1 MASQEE
7 GLDRRVNLREMGL
20 LVQKQSFRAL
30 GQGWG
35 RDGAMQAWPQCEVG
49 EMVPPPRLRGAVRK
63 QEASRST
70 RGEWKG

>member
-1 MASQEE
+1 MASLE
-7 GLDRRVNLREMGL
+7 GLDRRENLREMGL
-20 LVQKQSFRAL
+20 LLVQKQGFGVL

-35 RDGAMQAWPQCEVG
+35 RDGGMQARPQCEVG